1 MKIKEEN
8 LEEFINKKITKL
20 LNKCLLE
27 DIGEEKLVKMIVKK
41 FRDIKV
47 DGNTILHMIAKNNN
61 NTRDDFFYNK
71 YLLLRTIIENID
83 IKINYKNNEGK
94 TFLYYLLDDNNYHVL
109 SNLLTEHEKFEIDL
123 YTFDNWNESLLHN
136 ILYHYDNNKYAA
148 EILEEILDKTMPI
161 NYFDNPRCYQ
171 VKRWR
176 EYIAAKDVGGK
187 SIVDLIFEKINDSV
201 ANSRDYKLLNYCLIK
216 IFERHFE
223 LFSNMLTDDKKH
235 NLELT
240 KKYFLENHQNPL
252 YFTSEIEDEAKCE
265 RVVRKLIDCN
275 IFENSNDIM
284 ANDISFVY
292 HYFGNKSYRFIYR
305 ILELAL
311 SRGCK
316 TNFDSKLVDFDIF
329 LKVLLECDDYDY
341 LVDLY
346 VLLSKY
352 DYEIHNAYSTYDL
365 FRIKSSFRKSNNNFL
380 DRYSFDD
387 IRFDALKKILD
398 EIAKEN
404 DFVVG
409 DNLLGIVIKNNILPL
424 DFIEITNIFLEVY
437 GITSDYELM
446 NMLMSRL
453 IQQRDN
459 SINNVNVI
467 TQKDI
472 YCLLHDMLNECAEKR
487 FLTNE
492 QKDSVDH
499 FTEKVKKLII

>member
-8 LEEFINKKITKL
+8 FEEIINKKITKL
-20 LNKCLLE
+20 LNKYSLE
-27 DIGEEKLVKMIVKK
+27 DMGEEKLVKMIVKK
-41 FRDIKV
+41 FRDIKI
-47 DGNTILHMIAKNNN
+47 DGNTILHMVAKNKN
-61 NTRDDFFYNK
+61 NTRKDFFYNK

-94 TFLYYLLDDNNYHVL
+94 TFLYYLLDDDNYHVL
-109 SNLLTEHEKFEIDL
+109 SNLLMEYEKFEIDL
-123 YTFDNWNESLLHN
+123 YTFDSWNESLLHN
-136 ILYHYDNNKYAA
+136 ILYNCDNNEHAA
-148 EILEEILDKTMPI
+148 EMLNEILDKTMPT
-161 NYFDNPRCYQ
+161 NYFDNPKCYQ
-171 VKRWR
+171 VKRWK
-176 EYIAAKDVGGK
+176 EYIDAKDVGGK
-187 SIVDLIFEKINDSV
+187 SIVDLIIEKIDNSAV
-201 ANSRDYKLLNYCLIK
+201 NSRDYKLLNYCLIK
-216 IFERHFE
+216 IFKRHFE

-235 NLELT
+235 NIELI
-240 KKYFLENHQNPL
+240 KKYFLDNYQNPL
-252 YFTSEIEDEAKCE
+252 YFTSEIEDEVKCE
-265 RVVRKLIDCN
+265 RVVRKIIDCN
-275 IFENSNDIM
+275 IFENGDDIM

-316 TNFDSKLVDFDIF
+316 TNFDSKLIDFDIF
-329 LKVLLECDDYDY
+329 LKVLSECDDYDY

-352 DYEIHNAYSTYDL
+352 DYEIHSAYSTYD
-365 FRIKSSFRKSNNNFL
+365 FSRIQSSFKKCNSNFL
-380 DRYSFDD
+380 DHYSFDD
-387 IRFDALKKILD
+387 VRFDALKKILD

-409 DNLLGIVIKNNILPL
+409 DKLCEIVIKNNILPL
-424 DFIEITNIFLEVY
+424 EFIEITNIFLDIY

-446 NMLMSRL
+446 NILMSRL

-459 SINNVNVI
+459 SINNINVI

-472 YCLLHDMLNECAEKR
+472 YCLLHDMLNECTEKR

-492 QKDSVDH
+492 QKDSVNY